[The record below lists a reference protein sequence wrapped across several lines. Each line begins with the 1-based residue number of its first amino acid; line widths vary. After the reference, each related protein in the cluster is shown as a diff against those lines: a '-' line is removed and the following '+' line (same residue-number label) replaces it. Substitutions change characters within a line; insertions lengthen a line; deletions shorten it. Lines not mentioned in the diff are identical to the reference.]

1 MTLQQAYQL
10 LLTQLFDIYATSE
23 AEYIANLAVEHI
35 TGYDKTNRILNKTIL
50 LNKEQEEQLQTF
62 AKQLYKATPIQYLLG
77 YTWFYKHTFLVN
89 NHVLIPRPET
99 EELVALI
106 IKENKGKAIHILD
119 IGTGSG
125 CIAISLQHALHHA
138 TVTAIDVS
146 EQALLVA
153 EQNARKMGVS
163 INFKQINFLEQHEWP
178 SLDKYDVIVSNP
190 PYIKQSE
197 AADLHK
203 NVVEHEPDIAL
214 FVPDNDALIFYR
226 YIADF
231 AKKHLKNEGLVYVEI
246 NQNLAKETLAVFSEN
261 YKEVMILQDISGNNR
276 FVKALKY

>member
-10 LLTQLFDIYATSE
+10 LLTQLFDIYSTSE

-35 TGYDKTNRILNKTIL
+35 TGYDKTNRILNKAVL
-50 LNKEQEEQLQTF
+50 LNKEQEMQLQAF
-62 AKQLYKATPIQYLLG
+62 AKELHKATPIQYLLG

-106 IKENKGKAIHILD
+106 IKENKGKPIQILD

-125 CIAISLQHALHHA
+125 CIAISLQHGLPNA

-153 EQNARKMGVS
+153 KQNAHKMGVS
-163 INFKQINFLEQHEWP
+163 INFKQINFLEEHGWP
-178 SLDKYDVIVSNP
+178 TLDKYDVIVSNP

-203 NVVEHEPDIAL
+203 NVVEHEPGIAL

-226 YIADF
+226 YIVAF
-231 AKKHLKNEGLVYVEI
+231 SKNYLKNEGLVYAEI
-246 NQNLAKETLAVFSEN
+246 NQNLAKETLAVFSDN
-261 YKEVMILQDISGNNR
+261 FKEVIMLQDISGNNR